1 VKLPSATP
9 TLEVIHN
16 HVITFD
22 EGNKHHCEIGC
33 VLKASVGRVLT
44 TLRTL
49 EFAFIDLF
57 NFAFI
62 SKDHEC
68 AFWDE
73 VSSL

>member
-9 TLEVIHN
+9 ALEVIHN

-22 EGNKHHCEIGC
+22 KRNKHYCEIGC
-33 VLKASVGRVLT
+33 VLKPLVGRVLT
-44 TLRTL
+44 TLRTV
-49 EFAFIDLF
+49 EFSFVHLF

-62 SKDHEC
+62 SKDHKG